1 MSDNTTLQIR
11 ISVENKEKIK
21 QLAKEKGYKD
31 TTEYIIDMCC
41 NDDLSFCNDKNN
53 SSSCNDNINSC
64 NDDNYFRL
72 YYDLLPKYNYLKNL
86 LNERISIFDDNFDS
100 WILGSFLWNV
110 NFIEK
115 FKKHY
120 SSEWKNDNTFTALL
134 VQLKKVYHLAYDA
147 EQKNSISVR
156 GYIEKSLGDE
166 YRAIPK
172 DDDLIE
178 KDV

>member
-11 ISVENKEKIK
+11 ISSENKEKINK
-21 QLAKEKGYKD
+21 LSKEKGYK
-31 TTEYIIDMCC
+31 TITEYIIDMCC
-41 NDDLSFCNDKNN
+41 NDNLQL
-53 SSSCNDNINSC
+53 CNDNDTFDSRNYNDKTC
-64 NDDNYFRL
+64 NDDYLRL
-72 YYDLLPKYNYLKNL
+72 YYDLLPKYNNLKYL
-86 LNERISIFDDNFDS
+86 LNERISLFDDNFDS
-100 WILGSFLWNV
+100 WELGRFLWNV
-110 NFIEK
+110 DFIEK

-120 SSEWKNDNTFTALL
+120 SSEWKNDNTFIALL
-134 VQLKKVYHLAYDA
+134 AQLKKVYHFAYDA

-172 DDDLIE
+172 DYDLIE